1 MSGVEYTST
10 EVEAATEQSPEVVS
24 GSSVACATG
33 SLVIFFVPTNGSLSS
48 QGSLLKS
55 LAGHL
60 ALTLGIHAHR
70 IIAIPASNFSRRFD
84 GLPCREFFQKLIQRK
99 RLLDESNESSEWRD
113 EDLAK
118 EVLKEKGTL
127 DSKEPSPLPSDWI
140 FEEDFKHVAA
150 LEEDEDE
157 DALEERMEGAME
169 AEAVEHQRILLVIV
183 PHDSAQG
190 VEDAHRSRNKSSQL
204 RVLCVSQKRHVRVAG
219 GLCDPRK
226 SFLSGVLQSAQQEFP
241 WLQASQLDVAPGLV
255 PSAAAA
261 IALELKAH
269 APSGEVLLD
278 AEGARL
284 VRRLRQATSVVPPR
298 SGLVDCVLSAG
309 GTGGVGTIWAK
320 HLNARSIIFL
330 GRSPPSAP
338 KVQNLLRLHEN
349 SEISYLPVDI
359 SQKRQLQQALRN
371 CPSATRIDFA
381 ANFCESFQAPRP
393 FISLD
398 ATAMDLPKLKLQG
411 AENFV
416 EVLGE
421 ISKHRARGK
430 LPKVLFTSTAVSING
445 APQLASY
452 TAGARALEAF
462 CSCHSAMHSSTT
474 HSSKMDIRCVALSAW
489 DSIGITEK
497 YPTLADAAPSAGL
510 HLLSPQQGLLALEAA
525 FQFAQPRF
533 NVLMIGL
540 DGGTGNLVASL
551 NTTSVAGCIEIIQA
565 AVQLGLDSMSSMS
578 LHSNLCQASGIS
590 LPFSIFY
597 DEPTVL
603 QAASFLHRS
612 AGGGDEEED
621 LESMLQD
628 AEARRSYHLSQAKQL
643 LASVETSDE
652 EAKAARLKEALDICR
667 KAVEGASGSA
677 LVVALALEAE
687 IGTQLGLEEL
697 VATTRSLLAAC
708 EDAYGADSP
717 DTAVALGK
725 LIRASKAGEGGE
737 AVRWVADFQR
747 RHESFMR
754 AISWV
759 EAAGLAT
766 LGGNSQCVGAV
777 SAVSFAN
784 VTMTLRTLN
793 LDDQGLG
800 KRVESIIWL
809 STLGN
814 LEQLEVLKLRRN
826 AICELPS
833 TLGNLLKLRELYLT
847 SNALSDLPQ
856 TYSNLS
862 KLQVL
867 CLERNRF
874 ERLPRVIYAIS
885 RRLLQLGLDEQE
897 ICEPSELK
905 NLEENSL
912 ENSFFSMELFAPK
925 LSILRGR
932 AASSSSSSFPRLA
945 TDTTRSNL
953 NTIFW
958 ANNAEGDSPL
968 RLPSFSTTIFESL
981 RLLDLAHNQI
991 SSSLCFLEGLRNL
1004 RDLSL
1009 AGNRLREVPGKIS
1022 SFCPFLQQLW
1032 LHGNDLEELPE
1043 ELGDLQSLAILELHH
1058 NRLKSLPKSLEKL
1071 QKLNWLFAHCNELK
1085 DLRIIKTLN
1094 SLPRL
1099 KIVGLGCNQLP
1110 LQCLDF
1116 QSLQASYG
1124 LAWNSGISPEDQVL
1138 TEALTTI
1145 DLHWDLLLGGKRK
1158 ETLQELLVV
1167 TFSAQGAPVAQGQ
1180 AEVRALRDSLLPV
1193 DALYICDPANAWFLQ
1208 DPSGNWK
1215 GLQYF
1220 EEKISDI
1227 TSRYRK
1233 VFAWGGSM
1241 GGRSHRAM

>member
-1 MSGVEYTST
+1 
-10 EVEAATEQSPEVVS
+10 
-24 GSSVACATG
+24 
-33 SLVIFFVPTNGSLSS
+33 
-48 QGSLLKS
+48 
-55 LAGHL
+55 
-60 ALTLGIHAHR
+60 
-70 IIAIPASNFSRRFD
+70 
-84 GLPCREFFQKLIQRK
+84 
-99 RLLDESNESSEWRD
+99 
-113 EDLAK
+113 
-118 EVLKEKGTL
+118 
-127 DSKEPSPLPSDWI
+127 
-140 FEEDFKHVAA
+140 
-150 LEEDEDE
+150 
-157 DALEERMEGAME
+157 
-169 AEAVEHQRILLVIV
+169 
-183 PHDSAQG
+183 
-190 VEDAHRSRNKSSQL
+190 
-204 RVLCVSQKRHVRVAG
+204 
-219 GLCDPRK
+219 
-226 SFLSGVLQSAQQEFP
+226 
-241 WLQASQLDVAPGLV
+241 
-255 PSAAAA
+255 
-261 IALELKAH
+261 
-269 APSGEVLLD
+269 
-278 AEGARL
+278 
-284 VRRLRQATSVVPPR
+284 
-298 SGLVDCVLSAG
+298 
-309 GTGGVGTIWAK
+309 
-320 HLNARSIIFL
+320 
-330 GRSPPSAP
+330 
-338 KVQNLLRLHEN
+338 
-349 SEISYLPVDI
+349 
-359 SQKRQLQQALRN
+359 
-371 CPSATRIDFA
+371 
-381 ANFCESFQAPRP
+381 
-393 FISLD
+393 
-398 ATAMDLPKLKLQG
+398 MDLPKLKLQG

-540 DGGTGNLVASL
+540 DGGHPRFQPLTGGTGNLVASL

-565 AVQLGLDSMSSMS
+565 AVRKILGCEAKLGDSFVQLGLDSMSSMS

-1241 GGRSHRAM
+1241 GGSAALLFANLFDRVHAFSPQVDLAYTWPSFATQDVREQFRSRVQDAVSSCRGPVHLHVGAENHTDNRHAAALPQARVHLHETANHNTMKHVKQRGKLLPLLKFEVMDLLTS

>member
-1 MSGVEYTST
+1 MNPTSFLLLVASNLLAASRSLSAGCQEGEIFFEFDDRIRPST
-10 EVEAATEQSPEVVS
+10 EGACRQCGFLAT
-24 GSSVACATG
+24 
-33 SLVIFFVPTNGSLSS
+33 SS
-48 QGSLLKS
+48 QAEELVAQEAKV
-55 LAGHL
+55 
-60 ALTLGIHAHR
+60 
-70 IIAIPASNFSRRFD
+70 
-84 GLPCREFFQKLIQRK
+84 EEYIQQWDRK
-99 RLLDESNESSEWRD
+99 
-113 EDLAK
+113 
-118 EVLKEKGTL
+118 
-127 DSKEPSPLPSDWI
+127 
-140 FEEDFKHVAA
+140 
-150 LEEDEDE
+150 
-157 DALEERMEGAME
+157 EG
-169 AEAVEHQRILLVIV
+169 
-183 PHDSAQG
+183 
-190 VEDAHRSRNKSSQL
+190 
-204 RVLCVSQKRHVRVAG
+204 
-219 GLCDPRK
+219 
-226 SFLSGVLQSAQQEFP
+226 
-241 WLQASQLDVAPGLV
+241 
-255 PSAAAA
+255 SAAAYLTEDIA
-261 IALELKAH
+261 ERLEENMAQLFSEKHWLRDRVARHLVAFYEAAGDAASALSFAKRCANFTAEVYPGFSALQAWSLETQGDLELRLAGFAVGPDSVSFDRGAGAAKDTALDTASQVCSVYEASTEALEALF
-269 APSGEVLLD
+269 GLD
-278 AEGARL
+278 HEFVVAIREKRDALRRIVTLRRDTSGARL

-338 KVQNLLRLHEN
+338 K
-349 SEISYLPVDI
+349 
-359 SQKRQLQQALRN
+359 
-371 CPSATRIDFA
+371 
-381 ANFCESFQAPRP
+381 
-393 FISLD
+393 
-398 ATAMDLPKLKLQG
+398 
-411 AENFV
+411 
-416 EVLGE
+416 
-421 ISKHRARGK
+421 
-430 LPKVLFTSTAVSING
+430 
-445 APQLASY
+445 
-452 TAGARALEAF
+452 
-462 CSCHSAMHSSTT
+462 
-474 HSSKMDIRCVALSAW
+474 
-489 DSIGITEK
+489 
-497 YPTLADAAPSAGL
+497 
-510 HLLSPQQGLLALEAA
+510 GLLALEAA

-540 DGGTGNLVASL
+540 DGGHPRFQPLTGGTGNLVASL

-565 AVQLGLDSMSSMS
+565 AVRKILGCEAKLGDSFVQLGLDSMSSMS

-867 CLERNRF
+867 
-874 ERLPRVIYAIS
+874 Y
-885 RRLLQLGLDEQE
+885 
-897 ICEPSELK
+897 
-905 NLEENSL
+905 
-912 ENSFFSMELFAPK
+912 
-925 LSILRGR
+925 
-932 AASSSSSSFPRLA
+932 
-945 TDTTRSNL
+945 
-953 NTIFW
+953 
-958 ANNAEGDSPL
+958 
-968 RLPSFSTTIFESL
+968 
-981 RLLDLAHNQI
+981 
-991 SSSLCFLEGLRNL
+991 
-1004 RDLSL
+1004 
-1009 AGNRLREVPGKIS
+1009 
-1022 SFCPFLQQLW
+1022 
-1032 LHGNDLEELPE
+1032 
-1043 ELGDLQSLAILELHH
+1043 
-1058 NRLKSLPKSLEKL
+1058 
-1071 QKLNWLFAHCNELK
+1071 
-1085 DLRIIKTLN
+1085 
-1094 SLPRL
+1094 
-1099 KIVGLGCNQLP
+1099 
-1110 LQCLDF
+1110 
-1116 QSLQASYG
+1116 
-1124 LAWNSGISPEDQVL
+1124 
-1138 TEALTTI
+1138 
-1145 DLHWDLLLGGKRK
+1145 
-1158 ETLQELLVV
+1158 
-1167 TFSAQGAPVAQGQ
+1167 
-1180 AEVRALRDSLLPV
+1180 SLLPV

-1241 GGRSHRAM
+1241 GGSAALLFANLFDRVHAFSPQVDLAYTWPSFATQDVREQFRSRCTSTLVQKITRIIDMQLLCHKQEFICTRPQITIP